1 MQSLKGKIYT
11 AVMVTVSL
19 GIVLGGW
26 FLTRKLLDKKEE
38 EFLGGTG
45 AVSLRFEQTALLAQ
59 EEAQERANAFK
70 EQKIPEALMKELLLL
85 WDYAGKEMPHEPK
98 EEQMNM
104 EQAIETGKQWIT
116 VLAEHEIVPGT
127 LKDGD
132 FDKITAQLST
142 VETQTSL
149 NERLLS
155 RWTLE
160 FIKDDVDIKLMIHA
174 MSGEVW
180 YANISMMAYSSKAY
194 EYSLEEILDLMFPRV
209 AEGDAQTLY
218 YSEYQMQKLLEEKL
232 VSAEIIFLVKGA
244 AVQSMPSYEIAFWL
258 NPMSGIY
265 DTDEAE
271 TKAANSLQL

>member
-11 AVMVTVSL
+11 AVMVAVSF

-38 EFLGGTG
+38 EFLSGTG
-45 AVSLRFEQTALLAQ
+45 SVSLRYEQTALLAQ
-59 EEAQERANAFK
+59 EEAQEKANAFK
-70 EQKIPEALMKELLLL
+70 EQKIPEALR
-85 WDYAGKEMPHEPK
+85 KEMPHEPK

-142 VETQTSL
+142 VETQTRL
-149 NERLLS
+149 DERLLS

-160 FIKDDVDIKLMIHA
+160 FMKDDVDIKLMIHA

-180 YANISMMAYSSKAY
+180 YASISMMAYSSQAY
-194 EYSLEEILDLMFPRV
+194 EYSLEEILDLMFPRL
-209 AEGDAQTLY
+209 AEGYAQTLY
-218 YSEYQMQKLLEEKL
+218 TSENHVQKLLAQQL
-232 VSAEIIFLVKGA
+232 VSAEIIFMVRGE
-244 AVQSMPSYEIAFWL
+244 AVYTIPSYEIVFWL
-258 NPMSGIY
+258 NNIDGVY
-265 DTDEAE
+265 DTNTAESEAV
-271 TKAANSLQL
+271 NSLQF

>member
-11 AVMVTVSL
+11 AVMVAVSF

-38 EFLGGTG
+38 EFLSGTG
-45 AVSLRFEQTALLAQ
+45 SVSLRYEQTALLAQ
-59 EEAQERANAFK
+59 EEAQEKANAFK
-70 EQKIPEALMKELLLL
+70 EQKIPEALMKELLML

-142 VETQTSL
+142 VETQTRL
-149 NERLLS
+149 DERLLS

-160 FIKDDVDIKLMIHA
+160 FMKDDVDIKLMIHA

-180 YANISMMAYSSKAY
+180 YASISMMAYSSQAY
-194 EYSLEEILDLMFPRV
+194 EYSLEEILDLMFPRL
-209 AEGDAQTLY
+209 AEGYAQTLY
-218 YSEYQMQKLLEEKL
+218 TSENHVQKLLALQL
-232 VSAEIIFLVKGA
+232 VSAEIIFMVRGE
-244 AVQSMPSYEIAFWL
+244 AVYTIPSYEIVFWL
-258 NPMSGIY
+258 NNIDGVY
-265 DTDEAE
+265 DTNTAESEAV
-271 TKAANSLQL
+271 NSLQF